1 MVSLPQRMRKLQT
14 KLLAIRLGS
23 GALVLPKD
31 VKRIHMRFAQ
41 KIDGGHMGPR
51 KFWRHELVR
60 LKYHNPAVSM
70 TIDRTASA
78 DDPALMSVHFAPADA
93 PQTSEDSAT
102 SAPTPVTSTTQDSSP
117 SSDTAAPTDR
127 VQTIDMKHRTNS
139 EILTEL
145 QRLTKAFPVEPTPE
159 EREEIQMLED
169 HRVRSARDSK
179 LSQEVRAR
187 QKREKELLEQA
198 RGDVASQAA

>member
-31 VKRIHMRFAQ
+31 VTRIHMRFAQ

-51 KFWRHELVR
+51 AFWRHELIR

-70 TIDRTASA
+70 TIDRTATA
-78 DDPALMSVHFAPADA
+78 DDPAVMSVHFASADA
-93 PQTSEDSAT
+93 PQSSD
-102 SAPTPVTSTTQDSSP
+102 STTQTSTPP
-117 SSDTAAPTDR
+117 SDAAPPTDR
-127 VQTIDMKHRTNS
+127 VQTIDMKHRTNLD
-139 EILTEL
+139 ILGEL
-145 QRLTKAFPVEPTPE
+145 QKLTKAFAVEATAE
-159 EREEIQMLED
+159 EREEMQMLED
-169 HRVRSARDSK
+169 HRVKSARDSK

-187 QKREKELLEQA
+187 QKREKELLKQA
-198 RGDVASQAA
+198 RGELAGDAV

>member
-1 MVSLPQRMRKLQT
+1 MVSLPQRMRKMQT
-14 KLLAIRLGS
+14 KLLAVRLGS

-31 VKRIHMRFAQ
+31 VTRLHLRFAP

-51 KFWRHELVR
+51 QFCRHELIR

-70 TIDRTASA
+70 TVDRSA
-78 DDPALMSVHFAPADA
+78 AQEDPAVLSVHFAPAEA
-93 PQTSEDSAT
+93 AQSSESAT
-102 SAPTPVTSTTQDSSP
+102 SEPTPT
-117 SSDTAAPTDR
+117 PTER

-139 EILTEL
+139 DILEQL
-145 QRLTKAFPVEPTPE
+145 QMLTKGTPVEATAE
-159 EREEIQMLED
+159 DREEMQMLEE
-169 HRVRSARDSK
+169 HRVKSARDSK

-198 RGDVASQAA
+198 RGDVASQPA